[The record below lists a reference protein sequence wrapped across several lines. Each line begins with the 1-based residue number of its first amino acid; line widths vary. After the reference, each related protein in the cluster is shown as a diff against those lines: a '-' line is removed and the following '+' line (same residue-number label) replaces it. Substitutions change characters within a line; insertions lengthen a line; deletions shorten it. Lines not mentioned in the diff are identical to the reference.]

1 MAGESPLWIFICQL
15 NWKSNLNYIET
26 MENSKS
32 TSGIYVK
39 KISTYTSGVKED
51 SLSYDP
57 AYPQGRER
65 VLVTFQS
72 EPTGLDSIF
81 AIQAKAGSKIG
92 SLTIGKGINLDQAER
107 MCPVGMDASATF
119 KFGDKLND
127 DPLDLLHEVVRV

>member
-1 MAGESPLWIFICQL
+1 
-15 NWKSNLNYIET
+15 
-26 MENSKS
+26 MENQTS

-39 KISTYTSGVKED
+39 KISTYTSGAKED

-72 EPTGLDSIF
+72 EPVGFDSIF

-92 SLTIGKGINLDQAER
+92 SLSIGKGISLAQAER
-107 MCPVGMDASATF
+107 MCPIGTDASATF

-127 DPLDLLHEVVRV
+127 APADFIHKVVRL

>member
-1 MAGESPLWIFICQL
+1 MTDTT
-15 NWKSNLNYIET
+15 N
-26 MENSKS
+26 

-57 AYPQGRER
+57 AYPKGRER

-72 EPTGLDSIF
+72 EPVGFDSIF

-92 SLTIGKGINLDQAER
+92 SLTIGKGIKLDQAER
-107 MCPVGMDASATF
+107 MCPIGTDASATF
-119 KFGDKLND
+119 KFGNKLND
-127 DPLDLLHEVVRV
+127 DPLDLLYEIVRV